1 MTDDLLEENVDV
13 VHAVLKEHALRYGL
27 RPAKKSARKVKKDL
41 TLVLNY
47 GIISNNLLRESK
59 NE

>member
-13 VHAVLKEHALRYGL
+13 VHAVLKEHAPRYGL

-47 GIISNNLLRESK
+47 GIIRYNLLRESK